1 MTGMAAASKKVD
13 RDLQELQDNI
23 DDLVAQV
30 CEKYKNGEGVW
41 RGSSEN
47 VSHWKTEQDS
57 GKKEI
62 AQLALDLFSL
72 LIDAQLAVTFVIK

>member
-47 VSHWKTEQDS
+47 VSH
-57 GKKEI
+57 
-62 AQLALDLFSL
+62 
-72 LIDAQLAVTFVIK
+72 